1 MSDRFQ
7 PQHSFS
13 VSFKLASDWYAQF
26 IDQFMDPPHENGR
39 ITSIGILDQTVR
51 AESETANLCL
61 YKVVTNE
68 FFFMAG
74 VFRPEFDCA
83 IGAEAVYTSL
93 CEETII
99 EFMASLCTRK
109 ESTQQRSERQLHTFT
124 VLAHEAEYILP
135 FSTAIADIV
144 FECWIQRHGLF
155 VRM

>member
-1 MSDRFQ
+1 
-7 PQHSFS
+7 
-13 VSFKLASDWYAQF
+13 
-26 IDQFMDPPHENGR
+26 MDPPHENGR